1 MVPWF
6 KCLNMVPWYS
16 DWNMIHNSS
25 FAHTENVHSQWVIL
39 VNFVF
44 ISYIEADKLPECLIN
59 DHLQHTSIVQWVSLY
74 SLASNST
81 CNKYF
86 REKSFQAINCIG
98 TDIKTTKKLII
109 TTKRKYTKNTQKA
122 GAKTNELALVETKQ
136 ANTHRHTHTNLNV
149 SLKLKELII

>member
-1 MVPWF
+1 M
-6 KCLNMVPWYS
+6 
-16 DWNMIHNSS
+16 
-25 FAHTENVHSQWVIL
+25 
-39 VNFVF
+39 
-44 ISYIEADKLPECLIN
+44 
-59 DHLQHTSIVQWVSLY
+59 SLY

-81 CNKYF
+81 CNEYF

-98 TDIKTTKKLII
+98 TDTKTTKKLII